1 MLRLVNLGLE
11 TSEFIYFE
19 GSKCFPKEKQ
29 TRGHRS
35 MNLQLILYNDI
46 TIIHSLASIRQIVVK
61 FLIGVETLQ
70 LFDYP

>member
-1 MLRLVNLGLE
+1 
-11 TSEFIYFE
+11 
-19 GSKCFPKEKQ
+19 
-29 TRGHRS
+29 

-70 LFDYP
+70 LFIILKVWGFITQTPSLGPQ